1 MISMVT
7 IEGAKN
13 IFSIPLATNRQ
24 FLRLFQTNTFNVRTA
39 RIVFS
44 SSRLT
49 WADGVEHGAS
59 SPIFF
64 YLELAA
70 PMMTDHG
77 NGLVAAAW

>member
-1 MISMVT
+1 M
-7 IEGAKN
+7 
-13 IFSIPLATNRQ
+13 ATNRQ
-24 FLRLFQTNTFNVRTA
+24 FLRLFQTSTFNVRTA

-59 SPIFF
+59 STIVF
-64 YLELAA
+64 YLELVA

-77 NGLVAAAW
+77 NGLAAAAW